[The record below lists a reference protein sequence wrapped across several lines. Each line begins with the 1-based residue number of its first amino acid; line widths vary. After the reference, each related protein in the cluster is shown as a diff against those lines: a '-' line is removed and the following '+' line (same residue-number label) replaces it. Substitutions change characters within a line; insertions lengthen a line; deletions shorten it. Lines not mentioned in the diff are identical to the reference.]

1 MKQRIT
7 TLFQVLTAD
16 RYILVLLAV
25 FLISSLALLV
35 YLATSIHASELQ
47 VVVHYTSFGTT
58 NFYRDKWYYL
68 LSFAGFIIL
77 MAVLHTLITYK
88 LLQAKGRDL
97 TIAFIWLGITLLVI
111 SGALFYQILKVAS
124 LS

>member
-1 MKQRIT
+1 MKERIT
-7 TLFQVLTAD
+7 TLVKVLTAD
-16 RYILVLLAV
+16 RYVLVLLSV
-25 FLISSLALLV
+25 FLISSLLLLA
-35 YLATSIHASELQ
+35 YLATAIHASELQ

-68 LSFAGFIIL
+68 LSFAAFIII
-77 MAVLHTLITYK
+77 MAVIHTLIAYK

-97 TIAFIWLGITLLVI
+97 TIAFMWLTFTLLVI